1 MLKKLRFVEP
11 GDHAP
16 FKDSVLNF
24 VTYNKHIKN
33 PSTGLN
39 ILATI
44 AKRQVGDTLMY
55 SESISAIDLED
66 VASADVVFF
75 SINTFNATRGYQ
87 LADALRTRTRA
98 ILVFGGMHASLNWPE
113 AIAHCDY
120 VLTGD
125 GDESIVDLLRA
136 LDRGEEPGFPGLVK
150 HRGGTVVFTGPRAQ
164 PEDIDTIPDRSLVV
178 GYARLARRYDTLWP
192 QVHASRGCPHAC
204 DYCAV
209 IQHFGRRIR
218 KRSPEN
224 VVEDIR
230 QAVAFH
236 RRRIVPRLNTCVWI
250 TDDNFAHDRPWAI
263 SVLKAIIASGIRAQY
278 SVQAR
283 YELGF
288 DDELLDLLRE
298 AGFVEVALGIEFLDD
313 RAFESYRKQSK
324 REDIVRAIANIRRH
338 GVGVRGLFIV
348 GGEWDTPGIGRRIAD
363 FVAENGIHGALVQSM
378 FFTPGTPVYERSKAD
393 LLHQDWEK
401 FDGTVVHWPKRM
413 HPAQLQRE
421 VIEASAR
428 IYSLWRLIRA
438 LFRSPGIF
446 KVLFI
451 GEFLWQR
458 SLRQELRRELP
469 YLESLGE
476 RPTQSVPRLAAAP
489 ALASAQPQAAPS
501 ASAAE

>member
-1 MLKKLRFVEP
+1 MLSKLRFVEP
-11 GDHAP
+11 GDHSP
-16 FKDSVLNF
+16 YQDSLLNF

-44 AKRQVGDTLMY
+44 AKRHVNDTLMY
-55 SESISAIDLED
+55 SESISAIDLDD
-66 VASADVVFF
+66 VGSADVIFF

-87 LADALRTRTRA
+87 LADELRQRSRA
-98 ILVFGGMHASLNWPE
+98 VLVFGGMHASLNWTE
-113 AIAHCDY
+113 AIAHCDF

-136 LDRGEEPGFPGLVK
+136 LDRNEEPEFPGLVK
-150 HRGGTVVFTGPRAQ
+150 RRQGRVVYTGPRAQ
-164 PEDIDTIPDRSLVV
+164 PEEIDTIPDRSLIV
-178 GYARLARRYDTLWP
+178 GYERLARRYDTLWP

-209 IQHFGRRIR
+209 IAHFGRKIR
-218 KRSPEN
+218 KRSPAN

-236 RRRIVPRLNTCVWI
+236 RRRFIPRLNTVVWI
-250 TDDNFAHDRPWAI
+250 TDDNFAHDRDWAI
-263 SVLKAIIASGIRAQY
+263 SVLKAIIASGIRARY

-283 YELGF
+283 YEIGF
-288 DDELLDLLRE
+288 DDELLELMRE

-313 RAFESYRKQSK
+313 RAFETYRKHSK
-324 REDIVRAIANIRRH
+324 REEIVRAIANIRRH

-348 GGEWDTPGIGRRIAD
+348 GGEWDAPGVGRRIAD
-363 FVAENGIHGALVQSM
+363 FVIENGIHGALVQSM
-378 FFTPGTPVYERSKAD
+378 FFTPGTPVYERSKSA
-393 LLHQDWEK
+393 LLHQNWEK
-401 FDGTVVHWPKRM
+401 YDGTVVHWPQQM

-421 VIEASAR
+421 IIEASAR
-428 IYSLWRLIRA
+428 IYSVGRLVRA
-438 LFRSPGIF
+438 LLRAPGIL

-458 SLRQELRRELP
+458 SLRKELRRELP

-476 RPTQSVPRLAAAP
+476 RPATTGALPAAP
-489 ALASAQPQAAPS
+489 AGPGLAA
-501 ASAAE
+501 